1 MTRRPMNAA
10 DRKVSFGIA
19 VYPHIYEQL
28 KEESQR
34 LKTSISELVNMR
46 LSEVYKK
53 PSVTNKPS

>member
-34 LKTSISELVNMR
+34 LKISVSELVNMR
-46 LSEVYKK
+46 LSEVYM
-53 PSVTNKPS
+53 PVQQPEIE